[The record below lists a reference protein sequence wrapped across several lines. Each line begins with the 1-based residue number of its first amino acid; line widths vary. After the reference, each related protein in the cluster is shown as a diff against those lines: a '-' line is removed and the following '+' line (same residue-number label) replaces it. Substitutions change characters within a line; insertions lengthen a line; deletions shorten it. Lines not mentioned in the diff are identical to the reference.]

1 MEVKANITSLRFA
14 PRKVRA
20 IANLI
25 KKRTVNSAL
34 DQLEHMPKR
43 PVLPM
48 MKLIKSAIA
57 NAENTYH
64 MVRDNLYIKDL
75 IVDEGIKLKRYFPRA
90 LGRATEI
97 QRKTCHVHLTL
108 DEKVPGMKR
117 PSKDEKK
124 EVSKQDQSAKTT
136 AEPRQEAKPE
146 IKRESGKKSGGVIRR
161 LFQRKAV

>member
-1 MEVKANITSLRFA
+1 MEVRANIKSLRFA

-34 DQLEHMPKR
+34 DQLEHMTRR
-43 PVLPM
+43 PVLPLI
-48 MKLIKSAIA
+48 KLIKSAVA

-64 MVRDNLYIKDL
+64 MVRDNLYIKNL

-97 QRKTCHVHLTL
+97 QRKTCHVRITL
-108 DEKVPGMKR
+108 DEKVPGLKR
-117 PSKDEKK
+117 SAKEAKK
-124 EVSKQDQSAKTT
+124 EVGTAEQAAKITT
-136 AEPRQEAKPE
+136 EPRQDIKPE
-146 IKRESGKKSGGVIRR
+146 IKRESGKKSGGIIRKF
-161 LFQRKAV
+161 FQRKAV